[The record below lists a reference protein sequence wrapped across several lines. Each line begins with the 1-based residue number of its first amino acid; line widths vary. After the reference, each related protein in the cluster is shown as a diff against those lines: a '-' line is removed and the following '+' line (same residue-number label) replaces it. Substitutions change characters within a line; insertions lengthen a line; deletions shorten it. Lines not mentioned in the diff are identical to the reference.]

1 MNTRVTFSRSLLKS
15 VVVVGCLSL
24 WGCPPPER
32 ELDWNSGGD
41 ETRDKARKLFAGQ
54 NVTDSLDDPNGD
66 NTDWKL
72 IRIREPGDLDVTV
85 ALDDTRRMAG
95 FVSIK
100 DGFGV
105 ELGRRAINSTDNLYT
120 FSNLPVFQGEIF
132 VQVFVERGRTTYT
145 AGAAFRPTASAVA
158 VRPNTTYVDPKVR
171 PRTGGTGGTKDPKD
185 PDIEPTTGPAT
196 DTGPKVVEGDPPDE
210 SDSVTLRGRIER
222 FVELEG
228 GGSQLVI
235 VGFGSDDGVAAGMR
249 GQIVGLG
256 AGFRITAVRRKGAT
270 AVTQAAAEQLD
281 PYKAVVLKVKASN

>member
-1 MNTRVTFSRSLLKS
+1 MTRQIFSRQTIGMAL
-15 VVVVGCLSL
+15 VACLCAGV

-41 ETRDKARKLFAGQ
+41 ETRDQARKLFAGQ

-85 ALDDTRRMAG
+85 AIDNTRKMNG

-105 ELGRRAINSTDNLYT
+105 ELGRRKINATDNLYT

-132 VQVFVERGRTTYT
+132 VQVFVDRGRSSYT
-145 AGAAFRPTASAVA
+145 AGAAFRPSQTGVA
-158 VRPNTTYVDPKVR
+158 VRPTVGPTNPDRKIKNGNGGSGNGKNPTVDP
-171 PRTGGTGGTKDPKD
+171 TND
-185 PDIEPTTGPAT
+185 PTTDPT
-196 DTGPKVVEGDPPDE
+196 VKVDDPPPVDDGE
-210 SDSVTLRGRIER
+210 TITLRGKIER
-222 FVELEG
+222 FVELEN

-256 AGFRITAVRRKGAT
+256 AGFRVTRVRRKGAT
-270 AVTQAAAEQLD
+270 AVTKAAAEQLD
-281 PYKAVVLKVKASN
+281 PYKTVVLKVKAKN

>member
-1 MNTRVTFSRSLLKS
+1 MTTQTTGRSAAFLVLIAAMCA
-15 VVVVGCLSL
+15 GLIA
-24 WGCPPPER
+24 CPPPQR

-41 ETRDKARKLFAGQ
+41 ETRDQARKLFAGQ

-85 ALDDTRRMAG
+85 ALDDTRKMNG
-95 FVSIK
+95 FISVK

-105 ELGRRAINSTDNLYT
+105 ELGRRAINATDNLYT

-145 AGAAFRPTASAVA
+145 AGAAFRPSNPGIATGPSPTV
-158 VRPNTTYVDPKVR
+158 VDPVKR
-171 PRTGGTGGTKDPKD
+171 PKNGTGGNRDPKD
-185 PDIEPTTGPAT
+185 PVVDPTSKPVTDPGPVVGET
-196 DTGPKVVEGDPPDE
+196 DPVDDGE
-210 SDSVTLRGRIER
+210 SVTLRGRIER
-222 FVELEG
+222 FVELEN

-256 AGFRITAVRRKGAT
+256 AGFRVTRVRRKGAT
-270 AVTQAAAEQLD
+270 AVTKASAEQLD
-281 PYKAVVLKVKASN
+281 PYKTVVLKVKAKN

>member
-1 MNTRVTFSRSLLKS
+1 MTTRIKDSNIALSAL
-15 VVVVGCLSL
+15 VVGLCLGL
-24 WGCPPPER
+24 IACPPPER

-72 IRIREPGDLDVTV
+72 IRIREPGDLDLTV
-85 ALDDTRRMAG
+85 AIDDTRRMSG
-95 FVSIK
+95 FVSVK

-105 ELGRRAINSTDNLYT
+105 ELGRRSINATDNLYT

-145 AGAAFRPTASAVA
+145 AGAAFRPSNRGIAVGPGPS
-158 VRPNTTYVDPKVR
+158 VGDPDRRPKN
-171 PRTGGTGGTKDPKD
+171 GGSGGRNPKD
-185 PDIEPTTGPAT
+185 PVTDPTSKPVT
-196 DTGPKVVEGDPPDE
+196 DPGTKAAIEGDPVDTGE
-210 SDSVTLRGRIER
+210 KITLRGKIER
-222 FVELEG
+222 FVELEN

-235 VGFGSDDGVAAGMR
+235 VGFGSDDGVAAGMS

-256 AGFRITAVRRKGAT
+256 SSFRITRVRRKGAT
-270 AVTQAAAEQLD
+270 AVSKATADQLG
-281 PYKAVVLKVKASN
+281 PYKSVVLKLKVKQ